1 LWVDLHH
8 GPVSV
13 NILTVNQTV
22 EALCRA
28 RISGGDWKA
37 ALTAG
42 LYKLSSVYPQ
52 LETAWLEPSRF

>member
-1 LWVDLHH
+1 
-8 GPVSV
+8 VSV